1 MWLGPF
7 LGLDFQRTCHAMY
20 TLTFAVFQVRWEHIE
35 EYLHAFLIVYWW
47 PEICFLQVQQV
58 SRNRSEEISD
68 YESEKI
74 LNEALEHGHGSGRPG
89 YGNPPN
95 KKGKSNITLINTK
108 LQHPLPPLR
117 CRLCPGVGNLS
128 RNLST
133 WRCFKAKT
141 SPLRANG
148 SEEKV
153 HNV

>member
-1 MWLGPF
+1 MKLSS
-7 LGLDFQRTCHAMY
+7 MVMV
-20 TLTFAVFQVRWEHIE
+20 AV
-35 EYLHAFLIVYWW
+35 
-47 PEICFLQVQQV
+47 VQGM
-58 SRNRSEEISD
+58 ET
-68 YESEKI
+68 
-74 LNEALEHGHGSGRPG
+74 
-89 YGNPPN
+89 PPN

-108 LQHPLPPLR
+108 LQHPLPPLPEHLTVA
-117 CRLCPGVGNLS
+117 CAQGVGNLS

>member
-1 MWLGPF
+1 MV
-7 LGLDFQRTCHAMY
+7 MV
-20 TLTFAVFQVRWEHIE
+20 AV
-35 EYLHAFLIVYWW
+35 
-47 PEICFLQVQQV
+47 VQGM
-58 SRNRSEEISD
+58 ET
-68 YESEKI
+68 
-74 LNEALEHGHGSGRPG
+74 
-89 YGNPPN
+89 PPN
-95 KKGKSNITLINTK
+95 KKEKSNITLINTK